1 MTTKHYNFRHEV
13 GLRLIKL
20 LNICLMVVPFLF
32 VYNYYYGRILS
43 TPYYTKGDIVIAAIY
58 LILYYVFGKTY
69 EAFLISHTKLSDI
82 VVSQTLSTLLTNCII
97 YMIFFLLIKKIPNPL
112 PLLLVWITQMVIS
125 LAWSAI
131 ARVIYFKWFPAM
143 RSIIVYDM
151 RQGMESLVSEYGLNK
166 KFDIVKTASVAECLD
181 DMSMLEDMEVVFLS
195 GVHSRDRNII
205 LKYCLYHNKTVYMI
219 PRVGDVIM
227 SSAKVMHMFHL
238 PIMRVARYNPNPIY
252 LVGKRLFDIVVSL
265 IALILLSPVFL
276 ITAICIKVTDGGPV
290 FYKQERLTKNGKS
303 FMIHKFRS
311 MRVDAEKDG
320 VARLSTG
327 ENDDRITPVGRFI
340 RKCRIDELP
349 QMIDILSGN
358 LSVVGPRPERPEI
371 AEEYMKEMPEFQL
384 RLQCKAGLTG
394 LAQVYGKYNTTPYDK
409 LQMDLLY
416 IAHPSLIEDLRICFA
431 TIKILFMPE
440 STEGIAEGQTT
451 AMTDTTD
458 D

>member
-43 TPYYTKGDIVIAAIY
+43 TPYYTKGDIVIAVIY

-112 PLLLVWITQMVIS
+112 PLLLVWIAQMVIS

-151 RQGMESLVSEYGLNK
+151 RQGMESLISEYGLNK

-227 SSAKVMHMFHL
+227 SSAKVVHMFHL
-238 PIMRVARYNPNPIY
+238 PIMRVVRYNPNPIY
-252 LVGKRLFDIVVSL
+252 LVGKRIFDIVVSL

-303 FMIHKFRS
+303 FISCHVDLIQNRESAMHRTLINRARPEGHSRAVICIGADQIGRIHIHVEADIPQRASEQKRKILRQHILACRLGSCKQQILPAQDGSDRLLPDLFAIVLIDRH
-311 MRVDAEKDG
+311 RDPLPHIFCCLVRRAELC
-320 VARLSTG
+320 RF
-327 ENDDRITPVGRFI
+327 PQQRFI
-340 RKCRIDELP
+340 NAFLSQKLFQIYHVTYLP
-349 QMIDILSGN
+349 YS
-358 LSVVGPRPERPEI
+358 
-371 AEEYMKEMPEFQL
+371 
-384 RLQCKAGLTG
+384 
-394 LAQVYGKYNTTPYDK
+394 
-409 LQMDLLY
+409 
-416 IAHPSLIEDLRICFA
+416 
-431 TIKILFMPE
+431 
-440 STEGIAEGQTT
+440 
-451 AMTDTTD
+451 
-458 D
+458 